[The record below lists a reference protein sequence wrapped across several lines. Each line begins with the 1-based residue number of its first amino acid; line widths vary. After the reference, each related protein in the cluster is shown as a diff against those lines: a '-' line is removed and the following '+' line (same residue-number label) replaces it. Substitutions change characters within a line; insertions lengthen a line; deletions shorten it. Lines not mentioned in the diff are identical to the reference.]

1 MMSFQCLIAS
11 FYNRYKE
18 LIRFNRNIIVSAII
32 TAISDIFVLTLA
44 STSHPNNYLLV
55 SLLSLFADFA
65 IYNFIFIVLFFK
77 GNRDR
82 YIDKNGN
89 RNTQKIKSD
98 SLRLLTALGLSEIA
112 YLSAKFVSTYAMFSY
127 NKIEPSQISLITTVI
142 AWILYLVT
150 ANIMIKKAKVF
161 WIKPPFSNAISLY
174 YNYLNRVYGIFC
186 QNFDANTQLPPI
198 NNTPKTMN
206 IFC

>member
-1 MMSFQCLIAS
+1 MMSFQCLILN

-18 LIRFNRNIIVSAII
+18 LVRFNRNIIVSAII
-32 TAISDIFVLTLA
+32 TAISDIFIVTLA
-44 STSHPNNYLLV
+44 SALHPNNYLLV

-65 IYNFIFIVLFFK
+65 IYNFIFIILFFT

-89 RNTQKIKSD
+89 KNTQKIKSD
-98 SLRLLTALGLSEIA
+98 SLKLLTALGLSEIA
-112 YLSAKFVSTYAMFSY
+112 YLSTKFVSTYAMFSY

-150 ANIMIKKAKVF
+150 ANIMIKKTRF
-161 WIKPPFSNAISLY
+161 F
-174 YNYLNRVYGIFC
+174 G
-186 QNFDANTQLPPI
+186 
-198 NNTPKTMN
+198 
-206 IFC
+206 